1 MKTASW
7 ARILS
12 IGMTLFLIG
21 CSMGRDEAKQGVAE
35 FRARVSQHAFSDVYQ
50 TADPAFQRAVAED
63 KFVQFMTAL
72 DRKLGPW
79 QSAADPGWNVTR
91 TTGGHFV
98 KLMYQSQFAKGAAA
112 EEFTWQIQNGRPS
125 LVGYY
130 VNSPLLVS
138 E

>member
-50 TADPAFQRAVAED
+50 TAE
-63 KFVQFMTAL
+63 
-72 DRKLGPW
+72 LGPW